1 MLRGPHSLFQCW
13 GAPPPH
19 FHTPSPRTFQVP
31 LDLGRAGQK
40 LPRGP
45 TLTDSG
51 TRRQPWNCRDGQG
64 KPVGS
69 SAASP
74 GPRLS
79 TLMWQAA
86 KPGVGAVT
94 DRLVIGKLPSL
105 AQECCL
111 VTMVTFTTRGL
122 TKAQGICYLKPAPQ
136 GALGFGIH
144 AYQ

>member
-1 MLRGPHSLFQCW
+1 MRELHSLFQCW
-13 GAPPPH
+13 GVLPTSTHLPPG
-19 FHTPSPRTFQVP
+19 PSKSPWTWV
-31 LDLGRAGQK
+31 GR
-40 LPRGP
+40 P

-51 TRRQPWNCRDGQG
+51 RRRQPWNCGDGQG

-69 SAASP
+69 SATSP
-74 GPRLS
+74 GPGLS

-136 GALGFGIH
+136 GAWASGSMLISS
-144 AYQ
+144 